1 MLTKPLDPRQD
12 LNFLIDDNTREV
24 VAVTVYII
32 KDGKVLRM
40 RQTKPHTVVGGYY
53 VGVGGKTPI
62 KTYQN
67 KSYEKTRHDVIVSS
81 MLSGEFALEES
92 PEELAARE
100 VREEVGLLLNPDKLE
115 DIGITTVRL
124 LNSKSNE
131 LWHIKNFIYYA
142 DGTEGKLKDCDEGI
156 LEWISIEDVK
166 KIKMLPHD
174 KIILG
179 EKRPGIYIESIND
192 DIHALKQLR
201 IQLRRGEENLYI
213 LVRDFDSED
222 YGVSGVI
229 TRRTNEIPVE
239 YEELVKHIPEDKLRE
254 ILGTL
259 GILEKVV
266 RKINKDNC
274 PIDLDFYIK

>member
-1 MLTKPLDPRQD
+1 MLTKPVDPRQD
-12 LNFLIDDNTREV
+12 LNFLTDDNTREV

-32 KDGKVLRM
+32 KDGKVLLM
-40 RQTKPHTVVGGYY
+40 RQTKTHTVVGGYY

-81 MLSGEFALEES
+81 MLSGEFALEET

-100 VREEVGLLLNPDKLE
+100 VREEVGLVLNPDKLE

-201 IQLRRGEENLYI
+201 IQLRRGEEKLYI
-213 LVRDFDSED
+213 LVSNFDLED

-266 RKINKDNC
+266 RKINKEDS

>member
-12 LNFLIDDNTREV
+12 LNFLTDDNTREV

-32 KDGKVLRM
+32 KDGKVLLM
-40 RQTKPHTVVGGYY
+40 RQTKLHTVVGGYY

-142 DGTEGKLKDCDEGI
+142 DGTEGKLKDCDEVI

-166 KIKMLPHD
+166 NIKMLPHD

-201 IQLRRGEENLYI
+201 IQLRRGEEKLYI
-213 LVRDFDSED
+213 LVSDFDLED

-239 YEELVKHIPEDKLRE
+239 YEKLVKHIPEDKLRE
-254 ILGTL
+254 ILETL

>member
-1 MLTKPLDPRQD
+1 
-12 LNFLIDDNTREV
+12 
-24 VAVTVYII
+24 
-32 KDGKVLRM
+32 M

-67 KSYEKTRHDVIVSS
+67 ESFEKTRHDVIVSS
-81 MLSGEFALEES
+81 MLSGEFALEET

-100 VREEVGLLLNPDKLE
+100 VREEVGLVLSPDKLE

-131 LWHIKNFIYYA
+131 LWHIKNFLYYA
-142 DGTEGKLKDCDEGI
+142 DGTEGELKDCDEGI
-156 LEWISIEDVK
+156 LEFIPIEEIK
-166 KIKMLPHD
+166 NIKMLPHD

-179 EKRPGIYIESIND
+179 EKRPGIYIESMND
-192 DIHALKQLR
+192 DIHNLKQLR
-201 IQLRRGEENLYI
+201 IQLKRGEENLYI
-213 LVRDFDSED
+213 LVKDFDSED
-222 YGVSGVI
+222 YDVSGVI

-266 RKINKDNC
+266 RKINKEDS

>member
-1 MLTKPLDPRQD
+1 MLTKQIDPRQD

-32 KDGKVLRM
+32 KDGKVLLM

-67 KSYEKTRHDVIVSS
+67 ESFEKTRHDVIVSS
-81 MLSGEFALEES
+81 MLSGEFALEET

-100 VREEVGLLLNPDKLE
+100 VREEVGLVLSPDKLE

-131 LWHIKNFIYYA
+131 LWHIKNFLYYA
-142 DGTEGKLKDCDEGI
+142 DGTEGELKDCDEGI
-156 LEWISIEDVK
+156 LEFIPIEEIK
-166 KIKMLPHD
+166 NIKMLPHD

-179 EKRPGIYIESIND
+179 EKRPGIYIESMND
-192 DIHALKQLR
+192 DIHNLKQLR
-201 IQLRRGEENLYI
+201 IQLKRGEENLYI
-213 LVRDFDSED
+213 LVKDFDSED
-222 YGVSGVI
+222 YDVSGVI

-266 RKINKDNC
+266 RKINKEDS